1 VEQRNQSFV
10 ISTTPS
16 AEAADTPPIQEGSF
30 KTHSENFWV
39 PNDICKDMKVKLTL
53 IALLIAITGLNTY
66 AQRNIDPAIDRDPI
80 LEQDAKHNLDVAW
93 QAYRLKKAYK
103 GVLMRFEETFAAHPE
118 FSKMD
123 EFLYLAGM
131 SSYYLS
137 ENKGKQKV
145 NLKSDKEKDKFAPA
159 KLREDAVA
167 YLSTLIEKNP
177 QSQYRGDAEKTLIQL
192 RAEATN
198 SLPSN

>member
-1 VEQRNQSFV
+1 
-10 ISTTPS
+10 
-16 AEAADTPPIQEGSF
+16 
-30 KTHSENFWV
+30 
-39 PNDICKDMKVKLTL
+39 MKLKLTFVTVL
-53 IALLIAITGLNTY
+53 ILLTAIGTF

-103 GVLMRFEETFAAHPE
+103 GVLMRFEETFAAYPE

-145 NLKSDKEKDKFAPA
+145 NLNSEKEKDKFAPA

-167 YLSTLIEKNP
+167 YFAMLIEKHP
-177 QSQYRGDAEKTLIQL
+177 QSQYRSDAEKTLALLKQSAISDK
-192 RAEATN
+192 R
-198 SLPSN
+198 

>member
-1 VEQRNQSFV
+1 MLKK
-10 ISTTPS
+10 I
-16 AEAADTPPIQEGSF
+16 
-30 KTHSENFWV
+30 
-39 PNDICKDMKVKLTL
+39 LTL
-53 IALLIAITGLNTY
+53 ILMTVGMLVLANSAS
-66 AQRNIDPAIDRDPI
+66 AQRNIDRAIDRDPI

-93 QAYRLKKAYK
+93 QAFRLKKAYK
-103 GVLMRFEETFAAHPE
+103 GVLMRFEETFAAYPD

-145 NLKSDKEKDKFAPA
+145 NLKSEKEKEKFAPA

-167 YLSTLIEKNP
+167 YLSMLIERNP
-177 QSQYRGDAEKTLIQL
+177 QSQYRDEAEKTLSL
-192 RAEATN
+192 LKATATA
-198 SLPSN
+198 PSTH